1 MDIFTEKKVLIRIIL
16 LLIALNLC
24 MVVFYIR
31 KEFFQRPPRPDQHQ
45 ESKNVSAILEEKL
58 DLNREQVDQIIRIR
72 ASFFEREK
80 IISESI
86 RNERDSMNSVM
97 FNKTTDDTLVKSMAK
112 RIADNEYKMEI
123 LRYEQAKELKTV
135 CTPEQL
141 EKLESLILDIRDY
154 FKPENQPKRK

>member
-24 MVVFYIR
+24 MLGFFIR
-31 KEFFQRPPRPDQHQ
+31 KEFFQRPPRPDQPK
-45 ESKNVSAILEEKL
+45 ENKNVSAILEEKL
-58 DLNREQVDQIIRIR
+58 DLNRDQAEQIRRMR

-97 FNKTTDDTLVKSMAK
+97 FNKTTDETLVKSMAK

>member
-1 MDIFTEKKVLIRIIL
+1 MLGF
-16 LLIALNLC
+16 
-24 MVVFYIR
+24 FIR
-31 KEFFQRPPRPDQHQ
+31 KEFFQRPPRPDQPR
-45 ESKNVSAILEEKL
+45 ENKNVSAILEEKL
-58 DLNREQVDQIIRIR
+58 GLNREQVDQIKRIR

-97 FNKTTDDTLVKSMAK
+97 FNKTTDETLVKSMAK
-112 RIADNEYKMEI
+112 RIADNEYEMEI

-135 CTPEQL
+135 CTTVQL
-141 EKLESLILDIRDY
+141 EKLESLILDIRDF

>member
-1 MDIFTEKKVLIRIIL
+1 MDIFSEKKILIRIIL

-24 MVVFYIR
+24 MLGFFIR
-31 KEFFQRPPRPDQHQ
+31 KEFFQRPPRPDQPK
-45 ESKNVSAILEEKL
+45 ENKNVSAILEEKL
-58 DLNREQVDQIIRIR
+58 DLNRDQVDQIRRMR

-97 FNKTTDDTLVKSMAK
+97 FNKTTDETLVKSMAK

>member
-24 MVVFYIR
+24 MLGFFIR
-31 KEFFQRPPRPDQHQ
+31 KEFFQRPPRPDQPK
-45 ESKNVSAILEEKL
+45 ENKNVSAILEEKL
-58 DLNREQVDQIIRIR
+58 DLNRDQVDQIRRMR

-97 FNKTTDDTLVKSMAK
+97 FNKTTDETLVKSMAK